1 MKRVRTHH
9 DSFIQT
15 HFIFAAVAHDSVVT
29 QRTEDSAP
37 GDSMTLATNQNQR
50 LSLQCTS
57 TSIFMH

>member
-37 GDSMTLATNQNQR
+37 GDSMTLATNQN
-50 LSLQCTS
+50 
-57 TSIFMH
+57 